1 MLGQQKKSLNMLS
14 KVQKKNEIENEY
26 VYNVPVPVQG
36 TNGSKT
42 FINIPFDIVRI
53 LE

>member
-14 KVQKKNEIENEY
+14 KVQKVEIENEY